1 MTCCPTS
8 HFLRTN
14 ASPFEVD
21 KKEDK
26 IGEYWVSQ
34 HVAPLKVHR
43 HTVLP
48 DFEFHRNVFGQLDP
62 LPTPTVSEIQLFQ
75 CLYIWHLPLDSITIT
90 SLSPLKLFVQ
100 LFTRLGC
107 CSTFSVMARLR
118 TILARSSMSSLSS
131 LSSWSSIK
139 SLSSNSPLKP
149 DKYNVHRHHHHHQ
162 HRGPSSSD
170 VQPV

>member
-14 ASPFEVD
+14 ASSFEVD

-34 HVAPLKVHR
+34 HVAPLKVHSSDTLSCLTLNF
-43 HTVLP
+43 TVMYLDSWTLCQP
-48 DFEFHRNVFGQLDP
+48 PPSLKFNYFNV
-62 LPTPTVSEIQLFQ
+62 
-75 CLYIWHLPLDSITIT
+75 YIWHLPLDSITIT
-90 SLSPLKLFVQ
+90 SLSPLELFVQ

-131 LSSWSSIK
+131 WSLVWTKISFLSQNQK
-139 SLSSNSPLKP
+139 SL
-149 DKYNVHRHHHHHQ
+149 
-162 HRGPSSSD
+162 
-170 VQPV
+170 

>member
-1 MTCCPTS
+1 MERYVSGDLNIISRTHWPEKWYIKSTKKANYQMTCCPTS

-75 CLYIWHLPLDSITIT
+75 CLY
-90 SLSPLKLFVQ
+90 
-100 LFTRLGC
+100 
-107 CSTFSVMARLR
+107 
-118 TILARSSMSSLSS
+118 LASS
-131 LSSWSSIK
+131 
-139 SLSSNSPLKP
+139 
-149 DKYNVHRHHHHHQ
+149 
-162 HRGPSSSD
+162 G
-170 VQPV
+170 